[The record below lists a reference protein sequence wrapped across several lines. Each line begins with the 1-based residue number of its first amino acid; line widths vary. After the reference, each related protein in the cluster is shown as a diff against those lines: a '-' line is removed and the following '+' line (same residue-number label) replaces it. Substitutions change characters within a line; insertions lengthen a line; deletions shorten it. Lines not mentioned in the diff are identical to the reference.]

1 MNVLDSSGWIEFFT
15 DSPNA
20 DLFTPVAEDLTNL
33 IVPTITLFEVFKWIE
48 ANLNEDAALQ
58 AVAHMRQGR
67 VIDLD
72 SDLAVSAAHL
82 SLSLNLPM
90 ADSII
95 LATARLHGAAVWTQ
109 DSDFDGLEG
118 VNYTRKKAAPR

>member
-1 MNVLDSSGWIEFFT
+1 MNVLDSSGWIELFT

-20 DLFTPVAEDLTNL
+20 DQFAPVVEDLTTL
-33 IVPTITLFEVFKWIE
+33 IVPSITLFEVFKWFE
-48 ANLNEDAALQ
+48 ANLNEHDALQ
-58 AVAHMRQGR
+58 AVAHMGQGQ

-72 SDLAVSAAHL
+72 SNLAVSGAHV
-82 SLSLNLPM
+82 SLLLDLPM

-95 LATARLHGAAVWTQ
+95 LATARLYQATLWTQ

-118 VNYTRKKAAPR
+118 VNYIEKKTRS